1 MSILINKII
10 LKIIRNL
17 IKTNFISILLKNLLE
32 SDTNKNYKQY
42 SETVSL
48 VLDNNK
54 IKSTKSYK
62 ISP

>member
-32 SDTNKNYKQY
+32 SDTNKNYKKY

-48 VLDNNK
+48 VLGNNK
-54 IKSTKSYK
+54 I
-62 ISP
+62 